1 MSTASKTSTG
11 TAVPSSRVPAAP
23 VPVTAAPVTAVTCLE
38 DRAHV
43 ERAVELDLAGGV
55 QRLRLG
61 PVSTLAVDRTLHAEL
76 TSGNPA
82 TVLDVRVVRGWEPR
96 APRRPAADDSALRH
110 RAHALDEERRALEQ
124 GRDRLRT
131 RLDVLGRLAADV
143 LRDIG
148 EGAGSGES
156 EGPRWIR
163 ELDRVDA
170 ERERYAERLRTADA
184 RLSALSAELGEVR
197 RAVDAT
203 EEEPAEL
210 VAHVELTVDA
220 TAAGPVGL
228 RLSHLVPC
236 ALWRPA
242 YRAVLDGGSVTL
254 ETDAMVWQRT
264 GEDWTGVRLTLS
276 TARSALA
283 TEPPSLGEDRLT
295 LKDRTAAERR
305 TVDVELREE
314 DISDLG
320 PVPVLGLP
328 GVDDGGETRVLH
340 SPAPVSVPS
349 DGRAHRVPLSAFS
362 TPAGSEYACSPEVS
376 PLVTQVVRFDNTS
389 GYVLLA
395 GPVDLIRGS
404 GFAGRGTLEF
414 AAPGAPVELAFGSRD
429 DHRVVRETEE
439 TRDTTGLT
447 QRTVVTRTVRLHVS
461 RFSAPGESDDR
472 VVALRERIPVSE
484 VSAVEVRL
492 RKEAC
497 SPAPDAVDAEGI
509 ARWDVTLPPGG
520 RRTVTLVYELSASSK
535 VAGL

>member
-1 MSTASKTSTG
+1 MSTASKTSAG
-11 TAVPSSRVPAAP
+11 DHTATPSSRVPAAP
-23 VPVTAAPVTAVTCLE
+23 VTPAPVTAVTCLE

-61 PVSTLAVDRTLHAEL
+61 PVSALAVDRTLHAEL
-76 TSGNPA
+76 TSGHPA
-82 TVLDVRVVRGWEPR
+82 TVLDVRVVRSWEPR
-96 APRRPAADDSALRH
+96 APRPAADDSALRH
-110 RAHALDEERRALEQ
+110 RVHALDEERRTLEQ
-124 GRDRLRT
+124 RRDRLRT

-148 EGAGSGES
+148 EGAGSGEA

-170 ERERYAERLRTADA
+170 ERDTFGERLRTTDA
-184 RLSALSAELGEVR
+184 RLSALAAELDELR
-197 RAVDAT
+197 RAMRST

-210 VAHVELTVDA
+210 VAHVELTVEA

-242 YRAVLDGGSVTL
+242 YRAVLDGTSVTL

-264 GEDWTGVRLTLS
+264 GEDWTGVALTLS

-314 DISDLG
+314 DLGDLG

-340 SPAPVSVPS
+340 SPTPVSVPS
-349 DGRAHRVPLSAFS
+349 DGRAHRVPLSVFRTA
-362 TPAGSEYACSPEVS
+362 AGSEYACSPEVS
-376 PLVTQVVRFDNTS
+376 PLVTQVVRFDNVS
-389 GYVLLA
+389 GHVLLA

-404 GFAGRGTLEF
+404 GFGGRGTFEF
-414 AAPGAPVELAFGSRD
+414 TTPGAPVELAFGSRD
-429 DHRVVRETEE
+429 DHRVVRQTEE
-439 TRDTTGLT
+439 TRDTAGLT
-447 QRTVVTRTVRLHVS
+447 QRTLVTRTVRLHVS
-461 RFSAPGESDDR
+461 RFSAPGETDDR
-472 VVALRERIPVSE
+472 VVVLRERIPVSE

-497 SPAPDAVDAEGI
+497 SPAPDTVDAEGI